1 MPLYDYGC
9 KDCGDE
15 FREMARIDDRFVPC
29 LQPCLDCGGEITLLI
44 GAPALVDSVIIN
56 RTKPDASYG
65 EVISKINENSG
76 IKGTRYELEPQLE
89 QRENNKQ
96 KEISTWEIKETVNDN
111 LKAKKG
117 RGNKVPKKR
126 SK

>member
-9 KDCGDE
+9 KECGDE
-15 FREMARIDDRFVPC
+15 FREMARIDDRFVACSNPC
-29 LQPCLDCGGEITLLI
+29 SACGGELTLLI

-56 RTKPDASYG
+56 RTKPDDGYK
-65 EVISKINENSG
+65 EVIEKINEREG

-89 QRENNKQ
+89 HREKNKGKALTQ
-96 KEISTWEIKETVNDN
+96 WEIKETVNDK

-117 RGNKVPKKR
+117 RGNKIPKKR
-126 SK
+126 ST